1 MATSSPWSSLKPLVI
16 GMAYSEKGTKLT
28 LTPGGRFDRKPRIF
42 WRVSTKRLGAFS
54 SSGSRGASMLRE
66 KSIMTTRA
74 TFSQKGSHAV
84 RCTMGEANPI
94 TLKVKPSRNIAELT

>member
-1 MATSSPWSSLKPLVI
+1 M
-16 GMAYSEKGTKLT
+16 
-28 LTPGGRFDRKPRIF
+28 F

-74 TFSQKGSHAV
+74 TFSQNGSHAV
-84 RCTMGEANPI
+84 RCSMGEANPT
-94 TLKVKPSRNIAELT
+94 TLRAKPSRNSAVLT